1 MGNKRRNAIPK
12 EDFEAGCDFLLECEH
27 DPLTFVELAF
37 PWGEPGTPLAD
48 EEGPFEWQR
57 EVLEYLRDNGANRD
71 IATKIAVASGNG
83 IGKSALVAWIII
95 WAFSTAGDTRG
106 VVTANTQNQLTSKT
120 WAELN
125 KWYSMFI
132 CKDFF
137 ALNGLRLHSYD
148 KGDENT
154 WRVDAIPW
162 SKEHPES
169 MAGLHNK
176 GKREFIIFDEA
187 SAIDKS
193 IWDAM
198 EGAMADADTEKLWIA
213 FGNPTR
219 RDGEFY
225 ECFHKNRDFWW
236 HKQVN
241 SETVPSVSKSQ
252 LEEWRAKH
260 EIDSDWYRV
269 HVLGK
274 FPVSNEAQL
283 IPTQLV
289 EAAQT
294 RVYKP
299 NSFPFAPCIIGV
311 DMSWTGK
318 DKVVISYRKGYEGKI
333 LKAIAYNDDDGAVAQ
348 VIAMYEDELKA
359 DGVFIDQG
367 GGSGVYSFGKMWG
380 REWQLVHFGSASNR
394 ADSLNKRAQ
403 MYMDLKDWLKEGGSL
418 DPKDAELAD
427 DLCAPELVAN
437 DKGLIQLE
445 RKEILKKRIGH
456 STDYGDSF
464 AITFAYPVQR
474 KAERHIEQNR
484 PRKRYNPL
492 AGM

>member
-12 EDFEAGCDFLLECEH
+12 EDFIAGCDFLLECEH

-37 PWGEPGTPLAD
+37 PWGEPGTPLED

-57 EVLEYLRDNGANRD
+57 EVLEYLRDNCENRD
-71 IATKIAVASGNG
+71 NAVRIAVASGNG

-162 SKEHPES
+162 SKENPES

-193 IWDAM
+193 IWDTM
-198 EGAMADADTEKLWIA
+198 EGAMADADTEKFWIA

-241 SETVPSVSKSQ
+241 SETVPSVSQSQ

-260 EIDSDWYRV
+260 SVDSDWYRV

-274 FPVSNEAQL
+274 FPMSNEAQF
-283 IPTQLV
+283 ISAKIV
-289 EAAQT
+289 ETAMQ

-299 NSFPFAPCIIGV
+299 NSFPFAAAVIGV

-318 DKVVISYRKGYEGKI
+318 DKVIFRYRKGYEQRKLGEI
-333 LKAIAYNDDDGAVAQ
+333 RYNDNDAFVAQ
-348 VIAMYEDELKA
+348 QLAMYEDELKA
-359 DGVFIDQG
+359 DAVFIDQG
-367 GGSGVYSFGKMWG
+367 YGTGVYSIGKMWG
-380 REWQLVHFGSASNR
+380 RDWNLVAFGAGSGR
-394 ADSLNKRAQ
+394 PECLNKRAE
-403 MYMDLKDWLKEGGSL
+403 MWLNLKEWLIEGGSI
-418 DPKDAELAD
+418 DPNDQELAD
-427 DLCAPELVAN
+427 DLCAPELVPN

-445 RKEILKKRIGH
+445 KKEKIKERIGH
-456 STDYGDSF
+456 STDEADSL

-484 PRKRYNPL
+484 PKKRYNPL